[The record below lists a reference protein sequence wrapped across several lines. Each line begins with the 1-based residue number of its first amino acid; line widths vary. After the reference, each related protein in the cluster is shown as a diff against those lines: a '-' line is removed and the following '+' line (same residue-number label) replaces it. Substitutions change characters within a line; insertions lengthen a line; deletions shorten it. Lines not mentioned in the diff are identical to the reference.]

1 MATFY
6 SSIWSHWLRH
16 FSNYGVG
23 GLIER
28 VAFNSKTEL
37 NCEFEFGKGTLDISA
52 ENSTSSNGRHCSV
65 VSSAATIL
73 WPMGSN
79 PKHTIYASSIYIVEI
94 ETVFVIAMIQGRK

>member
-52 ENSTSSNGRHCSV
+52 ENSTSSNGRHCSA

-73 WPMGSN
+73 WVRIPST
-79 PKHTIYASSIYIVEI
+79 PSTLSSIYIVEI